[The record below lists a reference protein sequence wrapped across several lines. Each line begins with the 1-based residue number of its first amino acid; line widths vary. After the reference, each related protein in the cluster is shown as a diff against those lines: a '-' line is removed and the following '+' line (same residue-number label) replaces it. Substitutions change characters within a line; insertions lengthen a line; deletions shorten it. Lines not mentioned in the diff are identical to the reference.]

1 MRARYLLIATMFLS
15 TFSLCSPAVAGPY
28 ADSLAKCLV
37 DSTDESAR
45 NELVRWMFAA
55 MSLHPAVTSLSSV
68 SAEQLEDASR
78 TAAGIYMELLTQ
90 TCQSEAQDA
99 VKYEGATTI
108 ESSFNILG
116 QVAGR
121 ELFASPDVAAALERL
136 ASYFDKDKLS
146 AALAP
151 AAE

>member
-1 MRARYLLIATMFLS
+1 MRAKYLLAATIIFS

-37 DSTDESAR
+37 ESTDESAR
-45 NELVRWMFAA
+45 NELVRWMFSA
-55 MSLHPAVTSLSSV
+55 MSLHPAVTSLASV
-68 SAEQLEDASR
+68 SEEELQNTSR
-78 TAAGIYMELLTQ
+78 TAAGIYMELLTE
-90 TCQSEAQDA
+90 TCQGQAQDA
-99 VKYEGATTI
+99 VKYEGAATI

-121 ELFASPDVAAALERL
+121 ELFASPDVAAALESL
-136 ASYFDKDKLS
+136 ARYFDKDKLS
-146 AALAP
+146 AALTP